1 MAEQNSEQEHEH
13 KWRAQDGA
21 TPDYKAYHE
30 VFVTKDLG
38 SERNDKLVAF
48 IGKHIAEFK
57 GHTEEKHGIPIM
69 IFERKLDAQLF
80 ANELSARL
88 DIKKNHITVKA
99 QKFTR

>member
-1 MAEQNSEQEHEH
+1 MTEIQKEPERTH

-48 IGKHIAEFK
+48 IAKHIAEFK
-57 GHTEEKHGIPIM
+57 GHTEDKHGIPLM
-69 IFERKLDAQLF
+69 VFERKLDAELF
-80 ANELSARL
+80 AKELSARL
-88 DIKKNHITVKA
+88 DIKKEHITVKA

>member
-1 MAEQNSEQEHEH
+1 MTEQHREPEREH

-48 IGKHIAEFK
+48 IGKHITEFK